1 MKKTNKL
8 YKKAINLYNNGYID
22 KSISVCEKSI
32 ALDIR
37 NSAALNLKGLLL
49 YIKGDINEARRVWEI
64 NYKAN
69 NDMVSKKYLND
80 SRNDID
86 NKKLYEESIDLINKI
101 KIDEAIKKLE
111 FCKNSDFNAININ
124 NALTTCYIKKGEFEK
139 ANVCI
144 DEVLKIDKNNKIAKG
159 NKKLLISLGV
169 IDKKRDFK
177 KAVIYSF
184 SFFVVILLIFTIKFG
199 ISKIKSYKNDNIIST
214 CNNNSYVAEKKN
226 DKCTNRKTYKV
237 INSEE
242 NNGADKTI
250 YNKTEKGKDKELST
264 EKSSVT
270 NEGENRKVN
279 KEIHVASK
287 YTTIQGEKSYDKGPE
302 KLSIDKVSECIEKKD
317 IESLYKY
324 VDEWDSKQLNI
335 NERAIISKAKK
346 LLNEYACGFYYNKGL
361 DAYKS
366 KEYKA
371 AVQNFLKGIIYGK
384 ANYLYEH
391 DLYMLAVSYEKM
403 NDIENSLM
411 YYEMYNKEF
420 NEKKYIKNG
429 TYIEIVLYRLAMLYK
444 DIDINKSKKYAKI
457 LNTEYAKSKYNN
469 SNIYEIIKMNSSN

>member
-8 YKKAINLYNNGYID
+8 YKKAINMYNNGYID
-22 KSISVCEKSI
+22 ESISVCEKSI

-49 YIKGDINEARRVWEI
+49 YIKGDINEARRIWEI

-80 SRNDID
+80 SKSDID
-86 NKKLYEESIDLINKI
+86 NEKLYKESIELINKI
-101 KIDEAIKKLE
+101 KIDEAIEKLE
-111 FCKNSDFNAININ
+111 LCKNSDFNAININ
-124 NALTTCYIKKGEFEK
+124 NGLTTCYIKKGEFEK

-144 DEVLKIDKNNKIAKG
+144 DEVLKIDKNNKIAKK

-169 IDKKRDFK
+169 IDKKRDLK

-184 SFFVVILLIFTIKFG
+184 SFFIVILLIFTIKFG

-214 CNNNSYVAEKKN
+214 CNKNEYVSEKENN
-226 DKCTNRKTYKV
+226 KCANKKTYEV
-237 INSEE
+237 INSEK
-242 NNGADKTI
+242 NNGKDKTI
-250 YNKTEKGKDKELST
+250 YNKTEK
-264 EKSSVT
+264 
-270 NEGENRKVN
+270 
-279 KEIHVASK
+279 
-287 YTTIQGEKSYDKGPE
+287 
-302 KLSIDKVSECIEKKD
+302 LSIDKVNECIEKKD

-324 VDEWDSKQLNI
+324 VDEWDSKRLNI

-366 KEYKA
+366 KKYKA

-403 NDIENSLM
+403 NDIENSLV

-429 TYIEIVLYRLAMLYK
+429 TYIEIVLYRLAILYK
-444 DIDINKSKKYAKI
+444 DIDIKKSKKYAKI
-457 LNTEYAKSKYNN
+457 LNTEYTKSEYNN
-469 SNIYEIIKMNSSN
+469 SNIHEIIKMNSSN